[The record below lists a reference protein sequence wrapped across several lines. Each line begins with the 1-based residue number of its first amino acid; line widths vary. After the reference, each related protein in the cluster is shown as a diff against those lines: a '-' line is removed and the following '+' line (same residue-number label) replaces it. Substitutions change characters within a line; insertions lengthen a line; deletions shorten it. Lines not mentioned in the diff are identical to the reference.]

1 LLPYPELAYL
11 THSNTNSTPNNYD
24 KQKDP
29 LGLIEKIIDSV
40 ENFAASVN
48 DDEKNNALSLSL
60 ILAIKTGKL
69 RYHTIIIITI
79 NNNHYQKFHIESNIT
94 ALIETKL

>member
-11 THSNTNSTPNNYD
+11 THSNANSTPNNYD

-69 RYHTIIIITI
+69 RYH
-79 NNNHYQKFHIESNIT
+79 NNYHYY
-94 ALIETKL
+94 

>member
-1 LLPYPELAYL
+1 MSINGGCINKSINNNCNSISNLLPYPELAYL
-11 THSNTNSTPNNYD
+11 THSNANSTPNNYD

-69 RYHTIIIITI
+69 R
-79 NNNHYQKFHIESNIT
+79 
-94 ALIETKL
+94 